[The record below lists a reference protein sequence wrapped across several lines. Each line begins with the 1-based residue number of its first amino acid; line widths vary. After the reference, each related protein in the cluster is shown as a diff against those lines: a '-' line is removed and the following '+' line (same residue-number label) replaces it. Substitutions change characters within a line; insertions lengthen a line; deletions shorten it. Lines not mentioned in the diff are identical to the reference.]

1 MGGVNQ
7 CTAYILYLEKV
18 IWISSFAGENAAFSG
33 PAIQPASLIQSH
45 SICEL
50 QVRGTCPCRSLT
62 QNGCFIILALR
73 TGYTFPQQAGPASS
87 QQLICLINHGTLIA
101 RLGCDGK
108 ELLFSCKGGETP
120 KLKRGWVLLSEPMGP
135 AGRWGALLG
144 ASGRGTWFHNDKYIQ
159 VQKLECLEAQ
169 SECLVAEN

>member
-1 MGGVNQ
+1 MHGLYPVSRKSDLNF
-7 CTAYILYLEKV
+7 ILCRRKCRIFRACY
-18 IWISSFAGENAAFSG
+18 SA
-33 PAIQPASLIQSH
+33 ASLIQSH